1 MLSFD
6 DIAKLFSYDL
16 QSKSCIEIE
25 FTVVGYPN
33 YQSCWM
39 GKMPDKSDSEKDVY
53 WYGLASDGS
62 EAYEYDN
69 YSDFSNALVFSGKS
83 INEVWNHI
91 EILSIDGCDPEER
104 IRFYI

>member
-6 DIAKLFSYDL
+6 DITKLFSYNL
-16 QSKSCIEIE
+16 QGKSCIEIE
-25 FTVVGYPN
+25 FTVDGYPN

-39 GKMPDKSDSEKDVY
+39 GKMPDESNSEKDVY

-62 EAYEYDN
+62 DAYEYDN
-69 YSDFSNALVFSGKS
+69 YSDFSNAPVFSGKS
-83 INEVWNHI
+83 LNEVWNHI
-91 EILSIDGCDPEER
+91 EIISIDGCDPEER

>member
-39 GKMPDKSDSEKDVY
+39 GKCPTNLIVKKM
-53 WYGLASDGS
+53 
-62 EAYEYDN
+62 
-69 YSDFSNALVFSGKS
+69 S
-83 INEVWNHI
+83 I
-91 EILSIDGCDPEER
+91 GMA
-104 IRFYI
+104 